1 MFLIRL
7 QKLSISTKIILGY
20 LPIFMVMILISIVAL
35 SSLNEA
41 NKTSKNIIEHDIV
54 LLEAANNM
62 LNSLLAQESYA
73 RRYLILDSQEIL
85 ELFWQRSNEFDMLV
99 SKMQAIKKF
108 QDISLKQLSI
118 LHNEF
123 NNLYRDR
130 ITNTGNESL
139 NITKEYDS
147 KIRSKLDELTALIQM
162 MILNIKEK
170 QNQMI
175 IKNSDAGLKAF
186 RITVILSSLGLILG
200 IGAVTLTTRNIAR
213 SIQQLKLATNEISK
227 GRFNHIPD
235 VTAQDE
241 LGELANA
248 FIKMAHLLAS
258 LEEAN
263 LNANPLT
270 RLPGGIAI
278 ENVLK
283 NRLTANKSVT
293 FCLLDIDNFKSFNDH
308 YGYAA
313 GNEIIKSTA
322 KIIKKIT
329 AEYGRDDDFVGHIG
343 GDDFALLTTTKR
355 YNKLCTNIIEEF
367 DKKVVDFYNTK
378 DRANGYILGET
389 RQGTQIK
396 FPIMSISIAVV
407 VSNKEKGQISHIE
420 VGEIA
425 AELKEHAK
433 KIPGSVFLVNR
444 RKNDRQERKRNKLI
458 PNGGM

>member
-1 MFLIRL
+1 MFLTRF
-7 QKLSISTKIILGY
+7 QRLSISTKIILGY
-20 LPIFMVMILISIVAL
+20 LPIFLVMILITIVAL

-41 NKTSKNIIEHDIV
+41 NRTSKNIIEHDIV

-62 LNSLLAQESYA
+62 LNSLLAQESYG
-73 RRYLILDSQEIL
+73 RRYLILGSQEIL

-99 SKMQAIKKF
+99 SRIQALKKS
-108 QDISLKQLSI
+108 QNIPSKQLSI

-123 NNLYRDR
+123 NNFYKDR
-130 ITNTGNESL
+130 IKNIGNKSSIL
-139 NITKEYDS
+139 TKEYDT
-147 KIRSKLDELTALIQM
+147 KIRSKLDELIALIQM
-162 MILNIKEK
+162 MILNIKEN
-170 QNQMI
+170 QNQLI

-186 RITVILSSLGLILG
+186 RITFILSSLGIILG
-200 IGAVTLTTRNIAR
+200 IGAVALTTGNIAR

-241 LGELANA
+241 LGDLANA

-263 LNANPLT
+263 LNASPLT

-283 NRLTANKSVT
+283 NRLAASESLA

-313 GNEIIKSTA
+313 GNEIIKTTA
-322 KIIKKIT
+322 KIIEKTI
-329 AEYGRDDDFVGHIG
+329 AEHGTDDDFVGHIG
-343 GDDFALLTTTKR
+343 GDDFAILTTIER
-355 YNKLCTNIIEEF
+355 YNKLCTHIIEEF
-367 DKKVVDFYNTK
+367 DKKIVDFYNTK

-389 RQGTQIK
+389 RQGKKIK

-407 VSNKEKGQISHIE
+407 VSNKEKRQISHIE
-420 VGEIA
+420 IGEIA

-433 KIPGSVFLVNR
+433 KIPGSVFMINR
-444 RKNDRQERKRNKLI
+444 RKN
-458 PNGGM
+458 

>member
-1 MFLIRL
+1 
-7 QKLSISTKIILGY
+7 
-20 LPIFMVMILISIVAL
+20 MILITIVAL
-35 SSLNEA
+35 SNLNEA
-41 NKTSKNIIEHDIV
+41 NRTSKNIIEHDIV

-62 LNSLLAQESYA
+62 LNSLQAQESYG

-99 SKMQAIKKF
+99 SRIQALTKS
-108 QDISLKQLSI
+108 QNVPSKQLSI

-123 NNLYRDR
+123 NNLYKDR
-130 ITNTGNESL
+130 LKNIGNKSSTL
-139 NITKEYDS
+139 IKEHDA
-147 KIRSKLDELTALIQM
+147 KIRSKLDELVALIQM
-162 MILNIKEK
+162 MMLNVKQN

-175 IKNSDAGLKAF
+175 IKNSDIGMKAF
-186 RITVILSSLGLILG
+186 RITVILSSLGIILG

-213 SIQQLKLATNEISK
+213 SIRKLKLATNEIAK

-235 VTAQDE
+235 ITAQDE

-283 NRLTANKSVT
+283 NRLAASKSVV
-293 FCLLDIDNFKSFNDH
+293 FCLLDIDNFKSFNDY

-313 GNEIIKSTA
+313 GNEVIKTTA
-322 KIIKKIT
+322 KIIEKII
-329 AEYGRDDDFVGHIG
+329 AEYGTDDDFVGHIG
-343 GDDFALLTTTKR
+343 GDDFVILTTIER
-355 YNKLCTNIIEEF
+355 YNKHCTHIIEEF
-367 DKKVVDFYNTK
+367 DKKILDLYDDK

-389 RQGTQIK
+389 RQGKEIK

-407 VSNKEKGQISHIE
+407 VSNKEKMHISHIE
-420 VGEIA
+420 IGEIA

-433 KIPGSVFLVNR
+433 KIPGSVFMVNR
-444 RKNDRQERKRNKLI
+444 RKK
-458 PNGGM
+458 

>member
-1 MFLIRL
+1 MFLTRL
-7 QKLSISTKIILGY
+7 RRLSISTKIILGY
-20 LPIFMVMILISIVAL
+20 LPIFLVMILITIVAL

-41 NKTSKNIIEHDIV
+41 NRTSKNIIEHDIV

-62 LNSLLAQESYA
+62 LNSLLAQESYG

-99 SKMQAIKKF
+99 SRIQVLKKS
-108 QDISLKQLSI
+108 QNIPSKHLSI

-123 NNLYRDR
+123 NNLYKDR
-130 ITNTGNESL
+130 IK
-139 NITKEYDS
+139 NIGDKSSILIKKYDA
-147 KIRSKLDELTALIQM
+147 KIRSKLDELIALIQM
-162 MILNIKEK
+162 MILNIKQN

-175 IKNSDAGLKAF
+175 IKNSNAGLKAF
-186 RITVILSSLGLILG
+186 RITFILSSLGIILG
-200 IGAVTLTTRNIAR
+200 IGAAALTTGNIAR

-283 NRLTANKSVT
+283 NRLAASKSVT

-313 GNEIIKSTA
+313 GNEVIKTTA
-322 KIIKKIT
+322 KIIEKRT
-329 AEYGRDDDFVGHIG
+329 AEYGTDDDFVGHIG
-343 GDDFALLTTTKR
+343 GDDFALLTTTGR
-355 YNKLCTNIIEEF
+355 YNKLCTHIIEEF
-367 DKKVVDFYNTK
+367 DKKIVDFYNIK

-389 RQGTQIK
+389 RQGKEIK

-407 VSNKEKGQISHIE
+407 VSNKEKRQISHIE

-433 KIPGSVFLVNR
+433 KISGSVFMVNR
-444 RKNDRQERKRNKLI
+444 RKN
-458 PNGGM
+458 

>member
-1 MFLIRL
+1 
-7 QKLSISTKIILGY
+7 
-20 LPIFMVMILISIVAL
+20 MILITIVAL

-41 NKTSKNIIEHDIV
+41 NRTSKNIIEHDIV
-54 LLEAANNM
+54 LLETANNM
-62 LNSLLAQESYA
+62 LNSLLAQESYG

-99 SKMQAIKKF
+99 SRIQALKKSKN
-108 QDISLKQLSI
+108 IPLKQLSI
-118 LHNEF
+118 LHNEY
-123 NNLYRDR
+123 NNLYKDR
-130 ITNTGNESL
+130 L
-139 NITKEYDS
+139 KNIVNKSSILTKEYDA
-147 KIRSKLDELTALIQM
+147 KIRSKLDELIALIQM
-162 MILNIKEK
+162 MILNIK
-170 QNQMI
+170 QNQNQLI

-186 RITVILSSLGLILG
+186 RITVILSTLGIILG
-200 IGAVTLTTRNIAR
+200 IGAAALTTGNIAR

-263 LNANPLT
+263 LNASPLT

-278 ENVLK
+278 DNVLK
-283 NRLTANKSVT
+283 NRLAASKSVT

-313 GNEIIKSTA
+313 GNEVIKTTA
-322 KIIKKIT
+322 KIIEKTI
-329 AEYGRDDDFVGHIG
+329 AEYGTNDDFVGHIG
-343 GDDFALLTTTKR
+343 GDDFTILTTIER

-367 DKKVVDFYNTK
+367 DKKIVDFYNTK
-378 DRANGYILGET
+378 DRANGYILGKT
-389 RQGTQIK
+389 RQGKEIK
-396 FPIMSISIAVV
+396 FPIMSVSIAVV

-420 VGEIA
+420 IGEIA
-425 AELKEHAK
+425 AELKEKAK
-433 KIPGSVFLVNR
+433 KIPGSVFMVNR
-444 RKNDRQERKRNKLI
+444 RKK
-458 PNGGM
+458 

>member
-1 MFLIRL
+1 
-7 QKLSISTKIILGY
+7 
-20 LPIFMVMILISIVAL
+20 MILITIVAL

-41 NKTSKNIIEHDIV
+41 NRTSKNIIEHDIV
-54 LLEAANNM
+54 LLETANNM
-62 LNSLLAQESYA
+62 LNSLLAQESYG

-99 SKMQAIKKF
+99 SRIQALKKSKN
-108 QDISLKQLSI
+108 IPLKQLSI

-123 NNLYRDR
+123 NNLYKDR
-130 ITNTGNESL
+130 L
-139 NITKEYDS
+139 KNIVNKSSILTKEYDA
-147 KIRSKLDELTALIQM
+147 KIRSKLDELIALIQM
-162 MILNIKEK
+162 MILNIK
-170 QNQMI
+170 QNQNQLI

-186 RITVILSSLGLILG
+186 RITVILSTLGIILG
-200 IGAVTLTTRNIAR
+200 IGAAALTTGNIAR

-263 LNANPLT
+263 LNASPLT

-278 ENVLK
+278 DNVLK
-283 NRLTANKSVT
+283 NRLAASKSVT

-313 GNEIIKSTA
+313 GNEVIKTTA
-322 KIIKKIT
+322 KIIEKTI
-329 AEYGRDDDFVGHIG
+329 AEYGTNDDFVGHIG
-343 GDDFALLTTTKR
+343 GDDFTILTTIER

-367 DKKVVDFYNTK
+367 DKKIVDFYNTK
-378 DRANGYILGET
+378 DRANGYILGKT
-389 RQGTQIK
+389 RQGKEIK
-396 FPIMSISIAVV
+396 FPIMSVSIAVV

-420 VGEIA
+420 IGEIA
-425 AELKEHAK
+425 AELKEKAK
-433 KIPGSVFLVNR
+433 KIPGSVFMVNR
-444 RKNDRQERKRNKLI
+444 RKK
-458 PNGGM
+458 

>member
-1 MFLIRL
+1 M
-7 QKLSISTKIILGY
+7 GY
-20 LPIFMVMILISIVAL
+20 LPIFLVMILITIVAL

-41 NKTSKNIIEHDIV
+41 NRTSKNIIEHDIV
-54 LLEAANNM
+54 LLETANNM
-62 LNSLLAQESYA
+62 LNSLLAQESYG

-99 SKMQAIKKF
+99 SRIQALKKSKN
-108 QDISLKQLSI
+108 IPLKQLSI

-123 NNLYRDR
+123 NNLYKDR
-130 ITNTGNESL
+130 L
-139 NITKEYDS
+139 KNIVNKSSILTKEYDA
-147 KIRSKLDELTALIQM
+147 KIRSKLDELIALIQM
-162 MILNIKEK
+162 MILNIK
-170 QNQMI
+170 QNQNQLI

-186 RITVILSSLGLILG
+186 RITVILSTLGIILG
-200 IGAVTLTTRNIAR
+200 IGAAALTTGNIAR

-263 LNANPLT
+263 LNASPLT

-278 ENVLK
+278 DNVLK
-283 NRLTANKSVT
+283 NRLAASKSVT

-313 GNEIIKSTA
+313 GNEVIKTTA
-322 KIIKKIT
+322 KIIEKTI
-329 AEYGRDDDFVGHIG
+329 AEYGTNDDFVGHIG
-343 GDDFALLTTTKR
+343 GDDFTILTTIER

-367 DKKVVDFYNTK
+367 DKKIVDFYNTK
-378 DRANGYILGET
+378 DRANGYILGKT
-389 RQGTQIK
+389 RQGKEIK
-396 FPIMSISIAVV
+396 FPIMSVSIAVV

-420 VGEIA
+420 IGEIA
-425 AELKEHAK
+425 AELKEKAK
-433 KIPGSVFLVNR
+433 KIPGSVFMVNR
-444 RKNDRQERKRNKLI
+444 RKK
-458 PNGGM
+458 

>member
-1 MFLIRL
+1 
-7 QKLSISTKIILGY
+7 
-20 LPIFMVMILISIVAL
+20 MILTTIVTL

-41 NKTSKNIIEHDIV
+41 NMTSKNIIKYDIV

-62 LNSLLAQESYA
+62 LNSLLAQESYG

-99 SKMQAIKKF
+99 SKIQAIKKS
-108 QDISLKQLSI
+108 QNIPSKKLSI

-123 NNLYRDR
+123 NNLYKDW
-130 ITNTGNESL
+130 IKNTGNKSSIL
-139 NITKEYDS
+139 TKEYDA
-147 KIRSKLDELTALIQM
+147 KIRSKLEELIALIQM
-162 MILNIKEK
+162 MTFNIKQN

-186 RITVILSSLGLILG
+186 RITVILSSIGIILG
-200 IGAVTLTTRNIAR
+200 IGAAALTTGNIAR

-227 GRFNHIPD
+227 GRFNHIPN

-241 LGELANA
+241 MGELANA

-263 LNANPLT
+263 LNASPLT

-283 NRLTANKSVT
+283 NRLAASKSVA
-293 FCLLDIDNFKSFNDH
+293 FCLLDIDNFKSFNDN

-313 GNEIIKSTA
+313 GNKIIKTTA
-322 KIIKKIT
+322 KIIEKTT
-329 AEYGRDDDFVGHIG
+329 AEYGTNDDFVGHIG
-343 GDDFALLTTTKR
+343 GDDFAIITAVEK
-355 YNKLCTNIIEEF
+355 YNKVCTKIIEAF
-367 DKKVVDFYNTK
+367 DKKIVDFYNNK

-389 RQGTQIK
+389 RQGKKIK

-407 VSNKEKGQISHIE
+407 VSNKERRQIGHIE
-420 VGEIA
+420 IGEIA
-425 AELKEHAK
+425 AEVKEHAK
-433 KIPGSVFLVNR
+433 KIPGSVYMVNR
-444 RKNDRQERKRNKLI
+444 RKK
-458 PNGGM
+458 

>member
-1 MFLIRL
+1 VFLIKLR
-7 QKLSISTKIILGY
+7 KLSISTKIILGY

-41 NKTSKNIIEHDIV
+41 NMTSKNIIEHDIV

-62 LNSLLAQESYA
+62 LNSLLAQESYG

-99 SKMQAIKKF
+99 SKIQAIKKYQNIF
-108 QDISLKQLSI
+108 SKQLSI

-123 NNLYRDR
+123 NNLYKDR
-130 ITNTGNESL
+130 IKNTGDELSS
-139 NITKEYDS
+139 ITKEYDA
-147 KIRSKLDELTALIQM
+147 KIRNKLDELIALIQM

-170 QNQMI
+170 QTQMI

-186 RITVILSSLGLILG
+186 RITFILSSLGIILG
-200 IGAVTLTTRNIAR
+200 VGAAALTTGNIAR
-213 SIQQLKLATNEISK
+213 SIKQLTIATDEISR

-283 NRLTANKSVT
+283 KRLTANKSVT

-308 YGYAA
+308 YGYVA
-313 GNEIIKSTA
+313 GNEMIKTTAGIIQKTTA
-322 KIIKKIT
+322 KDGT
-329 AEYGRDDDFVGHIG
+329 NDDFVGHIG
-343 GDDFALLTTTKR
+343 GDDFALLTTIKR
-355 YNKLCTNIIEEF
+355 YKKLCTNIIEEF

-389 RQGTQIK
+389 RQGKKIK

-407 VSNKEKGQISHIE
+407 ISNKGKEQISHIK

-444 RKNDRQERKRNKLI
+444 RKK
-458 PNGGM
+458 

>member
-1 MFLIRL
+1 MFLNRF
-7 QKLSISTKIILGY
+7 QRLSILTKIILGY
-20 LPIFMVMILISIVAL
+20 LPIFLVMILITIVTL

-41 NKTSKNIIEHDIV
+41 NMTSKNIIKYDIV

-62 LNSLLAQESYA
+62 LNSLLAQESYG

-99 SKMQAIKKF
+99 SKIQAIKKS
-108 QDISLKQLSI
+108 QNIPSKKLSI

-123 NNLYRDR
+123 NNLYKDW
-130 ITNTGNESL
+130 IKNTGNKSSIL
-139 NITKEYDS
+139 TKEYDA
-147 KIRSKLDELTALIQM
+147 KIRSKLEELIALIQM
-162 MILNIKEK
+162 MTFNIKQN

-186 RITVILSSLGLILG
+186 RITVILSSIGIILG
-200 IGAVTLTTRNIAR
+200 IGAAALTTGNIAR

-227 GRFNHIPD
+227 GRFNHIPN

-241 LGELANA
+241 MGELANA

-263 LNANPLT
+263 LNASPLT

-283 NRLTANKSVT
+283 NRLAASKSVA
-293 FCLLDIDNFKSFNDH
+293 FCLLDIDNFKSFNDN

-313 GNEIIKSTA
+313 GNKIIKTTA
-322 KIIKKIT
+322 KIIEKTT
-329 AEYGRDDDFVGHIG
+329 AEYGTNDDFVGHIG
-343 GDDFALLTTTKR
+343 GDDFAIITAVEK
-355 YNKLCTNIIEEF
+355 YNKVCTKIIEAF
-367 DKKVVDFYNTK
+367 DKKIVDFYNNK

-389 RQGTQIK
+389 RQGKKIK

-407 VSNKEKGQISHIE
+407 VSNKERRQIGHIE
-420 VGEIA
+420 IGEIA
-425 AELKEHAK
+425 AEVKEHAK
-433 KIPGSVFLVNR
+433 KIPGSVYMVNR
-444 RKNDRQERKRNKLI
+444 RKK
-458 PNGGM
+458 

>member
-1 MFLIRL
+1 VFLNRIQR
-7 QKLSISTKIILGY
+7 LSISTKIILGY
-20 LPIFMVMILISIVAL
+20 LPIFLVMILISIVAL
-35 SSLNEA
+35 SSLNKA
-41 NKTSKNIIEHDIV
+41 TMTSKHIIEHDIV

-62 LNSLLAQESYA
+62 LDSLLAQESYG

-85 ELFWQRSNEFDMLV
+85 KLFWQRSDEFDMLV
-99 SKMQAIKKF
+99 SKIQALTES
-108 QDISLKQLSI
+108 QNLPSKQLSI

-123 NNLYRDR
+123 NNLYEDR
-130 ITNTGNESL
+130 LKNTGNKSSIL
-139 NITKEYDS
+139 TKEYDA
-147 KIRSKLDELTALIQM
+147 KIRSKLDELIALIQM
-162 MILNIKEK
+162 MILNIKEN
-170 QNQMI
+170 QNQLI

-186 RITVILSSLGLILG
+186 RITVILSALGIILG
-200 IGAVTLTTRNIAR
+200 IGAAALTTGNIAR
-213 SIQQLKLATNEISK
+213 SIQQLKLATSEISK

-270 RLPGGIAI
+270 RLPGGTAI

-283 NRLTANKSVT
+283 NRLAASKSVT

-313 GNEIIKSTA
+313 GNEVIKTTA
-322 KIIKKIT
+322 KIIEKTI
-329 AEYGRDDDFVGHIG
+329 AEYGTNDDFVGHIG
-343 GDDFALLTTTKR
+343 GDDFALLTTTGK
-355 YNKLCTNIIEEF
+355 YNKLCTHIIEAF
-367 DKKVVDFYNTK
+367 DKKIVDFYNTK
-378 DRANGYILGET
+378 DRANGYIIGET
-389 RQGTQIK
+389 RQGKIIK

-407 VSNKEKGQISHIE
+407 VSNKEKRQISHIE
-420 VGEIA
+420 IGEIA

-433 KIPGSVFLVNR
+433 KISGSVFMVNR
-444 RKNDRQERKRNKLI
+444 RKN
-458 PNGGM
+458 

>member
-1 MFLIRL
+1 MFLTIFQR
-7 QKLSISTKIILGY
+7 LSISTKIILGY
-20 LPIFMVMILISIVAL
+20 LPIFLVMILITIVAL

-41 NKTSKNIIEHDIV
+41 NRTSKNIIEHDIV

-62 LNSLLAQESYA
+62 LDSLLAQESYG

-85 ELFWQRSNEFDMLV
+85 KLFWQRSNEFDMLV
-99 SKMQAIKKF
+99 SGIQALKKS
-108 QDISLKQLSI
+108 QNIPSKQLSI

-123 NNLYRDR
+123 NNLYKDR
-130 ITNTGNESL
+130 IKNTGNKSSIL
-139 NITKEYDS
+139 AKEYDA
-147 KIRSKLDELTALIQM
+147 KIRSKLDELIALIQM
-162 MILNIKEK
+162 MILNIKEN
-170 QNQMI
+170 QNQLI

-186 RITVILSSLGLILG
+186 RITVILSSLGIILG
-200 IGAVTLTTRNIAR
+200 IGAVALTTGNIAR

-263 LNANPLT
+263 LNASPLT

-283 NRLTANKSVT
+283 NRLAASKSVT

-313 GNEIIKSTA
+313 GNEIIKTTA
-322 KIIKKIT
+322 KIIEKAI
-329 AEYGRDDDFVGHIG
+329 AEYGTDDDFVGHIG
-343 GDDFALLTTTKR
+343 GDDFAILTTTGR
-355 YNKLCTNIIEEF
+355 YNKLCIHIIEEF
-367 DKKVVDFYNTK
+367 DKKIVDFYNTK

-389 RQGTQIK
+389 RQGKEIK

-407 VSNKEKGQISHIE
+407 ISNKEKRQISHIE
-420 VGEIA
+420 IGEIA

-433 KIPGSVFLVNR
+433 RIPGSVFIVNR
-444 RKNDRQERKRNKLI
+444 RKN
-458 PNGGM
+458 

>member
-1 MFLIRL
+1 MFLIKLR
-7 QKLSISTKIILGY
+7 KLSISTKIILGY

-41 NKTSKNIIEHDIV
+41 NMTSKNIIEHDIV

-62 LNSLLAQESYA
+62 LNSLLAQESYG

-85 ELFWQRSNEFDMLV
+85 ELFWQRSNEFNMLA
-99 SKMQAIKKF
+99 SKIQAIKKYQNIF
-108 QDISLKQLSI
+108 SKQLSI

-123 NNLYRDR
+123 NNLYKDR
-130 ITNTGNESL
+130 IKNTGDESS
-139 NITKEYDS
+139 NITKEYDA
-147 KIRSKLDELTALIQM
+147 KIRSKLDELIALIQM

-170 QNQMI
+170 QTQMI

-186 RITVILSSLGLILG
+186 RITFILSSLGIILG
-200 IGAVTLTTRNIAR
+200 IGAAALTTGNIAR
-213 SIQQLKLATNEISK
+213 SIKQLTIATDEISR

-308 YGYAA
+308 YGYVA
-313 GNEIIKSTA
+313 GNEIIKTTA
-322 KIIKKIT
+322 GIIQKIT
-329 AEYGRDDDFVGHIG
+329 ARYGTNDDFVGHIG
-343 GDDFALLTTTKR
+343 GDDFALLTTIKR

-389 RQGTQIK
+389 RQGKKIK

-407 VSNKEKGQISHIE
+407 ISNKGKEQISHIK

-444 RKNDRQERKRNKLI
+444 RKK
-458 PNGGM
+458 

>member
-1 MFLIRL
+1 VFLNRF
-7 QKLSISTKIILGY
+7 QRVSISTKIILGY
-20 LPIFMVMILISIVAL
+20 LPIFLVMILTTIVTL

-41 NKTSKNIIEHDIV
+41 NMTSKNIIKYDIV

-62 LNSLLAQESYA
+62 LNSLLAQESYG

-99 SKMQAIKKF
+99 SKIQAIKKS
-108 QDISLKQLSI
+108 QNIPSKKLSI

-123 NNLYRDR
+123 NNLYKDW
-130 ITNTGNESL
+130 IKNTGNKSSIL
-139 NITKEYDS
+139 TKEYDA
-147 KIRSKLDELTALIQM
+147 KIRSKLEELIALIQM
-162 MILNIKEK
+162 MTFNIKQN

-186 RITVILSSLGLILG
+186 RITVILSSIGIILG
-200 IGAVTLTTRNIAR
+200 IGAAALTTGNIAR

-227 GRFNHIPD
+227 GRFNHIPN

-241 LGELANA
+241 MGELANA

-263 LNANPLT
+263 LNASPLT

-283 NRLTANKSVT
+283 NRLAASKSVA
-293 FCLLDIDNFKSFNDH
+293 FCLLDIDNFKSFNDN

-313 GNEIIKSTA
+313 GNKIIKTTA
-322 KIIKKIT
+322 KIIEKTT
-329 AEYGRDDDFVGHIG
+329 AEYGTNDDFVGHIG
-343 GDDFALLTTTKR
+343 GDDFAIITAVEK
-355 YNKLCTNIIEEF
+355 YNKVCTKIIEAF
-367 DKKVVDFYNTK
+367 DKKIVDFYNNK

-389 RQGTQIK
+389 RQGKKIK

-407 VSNKEKGQISHIE
+407 VSNKERRQIGHIE
-420 VGEIA
+420 IGEIA
-425 AELKEHAK
+425 AEVKEHAK
-433 KIPGSVFLVNR
+433 KIPGSVYMVNR
-444 RKNDRQERKRNKLI
+444 RKK
-458 PNGGM
+458 

>member
-1 MFLIRL
+1 
-7 QKLSISTKIILGY
+7 
-20 LPIFMVMILISIVAL
+20 MVMILISIVAL

-85 ELFWQRSNEFDMLV
+85 KLFWQRSNEFDMLV

-108 QDISLKQLSI
+108 KDISLKQLSI

-123 NNLYRDR
+123 NNLYKDR
-130 ITNTGNESL
+130 IKNIGNESS
-139 NITKEYDS
+139 NITKEYDA

-162 MILNIKEK
+162 MMLNIKEK

-186 RITVILSSLGLILG
+186 RITFILSSLGIIFG
-200 IGAVTLTTRNIAR
+200 IGAAVLTTGNIAR
-213 SIQQLKLATNEISK
+213 SIQQLTIATDEISR

-283 NRLTANKSVT
+283 NRLTENKSVT
-293 FCLLDIDNFKSFNDH
+293 FCLLDVDNFKSFNDH
-308 YGYAA
+308 YGYVV
-313 GNEIIKSTA
+313 GNEVIKTTA
-322 KIIKKIT
+322 KIIKKTT
-329 AEYGRDDDFVGHIG
+329 AEYGTDDDFVGHIG
-343 GDDFALLTTTKR
+343 GDDFALLTTIER
-355 YNKLCTNIIEEF
+355 YNKLCTNIIKEF
-367 DKKVVDFYNTK
+367 DKRIVDFYNTK

-389 RQGTQIK
+389 RQGKKIK

-407 VSNKEKGQISHIE
+407 VVVSNKEKRQISHIE

-433 KIPGSVFLVNR
+433 KIPGSVFMVNR
-444 RKNDRQERKRNKLI
+444 RKK
-458 PNGGM
+458 

>member
-1 MFLIRL
+1 
-7 QKLSISTKIILGY
+7 
-20 LPIFMVMILISIVAL
+20 MILITIVAL

-41 NKTSKNIIEHDIV
+41 NMTSKNIIEHDIV

-62 LNSLLAQESYA
+62 LDSLLAQESYG

-85 ELFWQRSNEFDMLV
+85 GLFWQRSQEFDMLV
-99 SKMQAIKKF
+99 SRIQALTES
-108 QDISLKQLSI
+108 QDIPSKQLLI

-123 NNLYRDR
+123 NNLYKDR
-130 ITNTGNESL
+130 LKNIGNKSSI
-139 NITKEYDS
+139 ITKEYDA
-147 KIRSKLDELTALIQM
+147 KIKSKLDELIALIQM
-162 MILNIKEK
+162 MMLNVKEN

-186 RITVILSSLGLILG
+186 RITFILSSLGIILG
-200 IGAVTLTTRNIAR
+200 IGAAALTTRNIAR

-283 NRLTANKSVT
+283 NRL
-293 FCLLDIDNFKSFNDH
+293 LLDIDNFKSFNDH

-313 GNEIIKSTA
+313 GNEIIKTTA
-322 KIIKKIT
+322 KIIEKTT
-329 AEYGRDDDFVGHIG
+329 AEYGTNDDFVGHIG
-343 GDDFALLTTTKR
+343 GDDFALLTTIGR
-355 YNKLCTNIIEEF
+355 YNKLCTHIIEGF
-367 DKKVVDFYNTK
+367 DKKIVDFYNSK

-389 RQGTQIK
+389 RQGKKIK

-407 VSNKEKGQISHIE
+407 VSNKEKRQISHIE
-420 VGEIA
+420 IGEIA

-433 KIPGSVFLVNR
+433 KISGSVFIINR
-444 RKNDRQERKRNKLI
+444 RKK
-458 PNGGM
+458 

>member
-1 MFLIRL
+1 MFLTRFRR
-7 QKLSISTKIILGY
+7 LSISTKIILGY
-20 LPIFMVMILISIVAL
+20 LPIFLVMILITIVAL

-41 NKTSKNIIEHDIV
+41 NRTSKNIIEHDIV
-54 LLEAANNM
+54 LLETANNM
-62 LNSLLAQESYA
+62 LNSLLAQESYG

-99 SKMQAIKKF
+99 SRIQALKKSKN
-108 QDISLKQLSI
+108 IPLKQLSI

-123 NNLYRDR
+123 NNLYKDR
-130 ITNTGNESL
+130 L
-139 NITKEYDS
+139 KNIVNKSSILTKEYDA
-147 KIRSKLDELTALIQM
+147 KIRSKLDELIALIQM
-162 MILNIKEK
+162 MILNIK
-170 QNQMI
+170 QNQNQLI

-186 RITVILSSLGLILG
+186 RITVILSTLGIILG
-200 IGAVTLTTRNIAR
+200 IGAAALTTGNIAR

-263 LNANPLT
+263 LNASPLT

-278 ENVLK
+278 DNVLK
-283 NRLTANKSVT
+283 NRLAASKSVT

-313 GNEIIKSTA
+313 GNEVIKTTA
-322 KIIKKIT
+322 KIIEKTI
-329 AEYGRDDDFVGHIG
+329 AEYGTNDDFVGHIG
-343 GDDFALLTTTKR
+343 GDDFTILTTIER

-367 DKKVVDFYNTK
+367 DKKIVDFYNTK
-378 DRANGYILGET
+378 DRANGYILGKT
-389 RQGTQIK
+389 RQGKEIK
-396 FPIMSISIAVV
+396 FPIMSVSIAVV

-420 VGEIA
+420 IGEIA
-425 AELKEHAK
+425 AELKEQAK
-433 KIPGSVFLVNR
+433 KIPGSVFMVNR
-444 RKNDRQERKRNKLI
+444 RKK
-458 PNGGM
+458 

>member
-1 MFLIRL
+1 
-7 QKLSISTKIILGY
+7 
-20 LPIFMVMILISIVAL
+20 MILITIVAL

-41 NKTSKNIIEHDIV
+41 NRTSKNIIEHDIV

-62 LNSLLAQESYA
+62 LNSLLAQESYG

-99 SKMQAIKKF
+99 SRIQVLKKS
-108 QDISLKQLSI
+108 QNIPSKHLSI

-123 NNLYRDR
+123 NNLYKDR
-130 ITNTGNESL
+130 IK
-139 NITKEYDS
+139 NIGDKSSILIKKYDA
-147 KIRSKLDELTALIQM
+147 KIRSKLDELIALIQM
-162 MILNIKEK
+162 MILNIKQN

-186 RITVILSSLGLILG
+186 RITFILSSLGIILG
-200 IGAVTLTTRNIAR
+200 IGAAALTTGNIAR

-283 NRLTANKSVT
+283 NRLAASKSVT

-313 GNEIIKSTA
+313 GNEVIKTTA
-322 KIIKKIT
+322 KIIEKRT
-329 AEYGRDDDFVGHIG
+329 AEYGTDDDFVGHIG
-343 GDDFALLTTTKR
+343 GDDFALLTTTGR
-355 YNKLCTNIIEEF
+355 YNKLCTHIIEEF
-367 DKKVVDFYNTK
+367 DKKIVDFYNIK

-389 RQGTQIK
+389 RQGKEIK

-407 VSNKEKGQISHIE
+407 VSNKEKRQISHIE

-433 KIPGSVFLVNR
+433 KISGSVFMVNR
-444 RKNDRQERKRNKLI
+444 RKN
-458 PNGGM
+458 

>member
-1 MFLIRL
+1 MFLTIFQR
-7 QKLSISTKIILGY
+7 LSISTKIILGY
-20 LPIFMVMILISIVAL
+20 LPIFLVMILITIVAL

-41 NKTSKNIIEHDIV
+41 NRTSKNIIEHDIV

-62 LNSLLAQESYA
+62 LDSLLAQESYG

-99 SKMQAIKKF
+99 SRIQALTESQNIP
-108 QDISLKQLSI
+108 SKQFSI

-123 NNLYRDR
+123 NNLYKDR
-130 ITNTGNESL
+130 LKNTGNKSSTL
-139 NITKEYDS
+139 TKEYDA
-147 KIRSKLDELTALIQM
+147 KIRSKLDELIALIQM
-162 MILNIKEK
+162 MILNIKEN

-175 IKNSDAGLKAF
+175 IENSNAGLKAF
-186 RITVILSSLGLILG
+186 RITVILSIFGIILG
-200 IGAVTLTTRNIAR
+200 ISAATLTIRNIAR

-235 VTAQDE
+235 ITAQDE

-263 LNANPLT
+263 LNASPLT

-283 NRLTANKSVT
+283 NRLAASKSVT

-313 GNEIIKSTA
+313 GNEIIRTTA
-322 KIIKKIT
+322 KIIEKTI
-329 AEYGRDDDFVGHIG
+329 AEYGTNDDFVGHIG
-343 GDDFALLTTTKR
+343 GDDFAILTTTGR
-355 YNKLCTNIIEEF
+355 YNKLCTHIIEEF
-367 DKKVVDFYNTK
+367 DKKIVDFYNTK
-378 DRANGYILGET
+378 DSANGYILGKT
-389 RQGTQIK
+389 RQGKEIK

-407 VSNKEKGQISHIE
+407 ISNKEKRQISHIE
-420 VGEIA
+420 IGEIA

-433 KIPGSVFLVNR
+433 RIPGSVFIVNR
-444 RKNDRQERKRNKLI
+444 RKN
-458 PNGGM
+458 

>member
-1 MFLIRL
+1 MFLTRL
-7 QKLSISTKIILGY
+7 QRLSISTKIILGY
-20 LPIFMVMILISIVAL
+20 LPIFLVMILITIVAL

-41 NKTSKNIIEHDIV
+41 NRTSKNIIEHDIV

-62 LNSLLAQESYA
+62 LNSLLAQESYG

-99 SKMQAIKKF
+99 SRIQVLKKS
-108 QDISLKQLSI
+108 QNIPSKQLSI

-123 NNLYRDR
+123 NNLYKDR
-130 ITNTGNESL
+130 IK
-139 NITKEYDS
+139 NIGDKSSILIKEYDA
-147 KIRSKLDELTALIQM
+147 KIRSKLDELIALIQM
-162 MILNIKEK
+162 MILNIKQN

-186 RITVILSSLGLILG
+186 RITFILSSLGIILG
-200 IGAVTLTTRNIAR
+200 IGAAALTTGNIAR

-283 NRLTANKSVT
+283 NRLAASKSVT

-313 GNEIIKSTA
+313 GNEVIKTTA
-322 KIIKKIT
+322 KIIEKRT
-329 AEYGRDDDFVGHIG
+329 AEYGTDDDFVGHIG
-343 GDDFALLTTTKR
+343 GDDFALLTTTGR
-355 YNKLCTNIIEEF
+355 YNKLCTHIIEEF
-367 DKKVVDFYNTK
+367 DKKIVDFYNIK

-389 RQGTQIK
+389 RQGKEIK

-407 VSNKEKGQISHIE
+407 VSNKEKRQISHIE

-433 KIPGSVFLVNR
+433 KISGSVFMVNR
-444 RKNDRQERKRNKLI
+444 RKN
-458 PNGGM
+458 

>member
-1 MFLIRL
+1 MFLNRL

-20 LPIFMVMILISIVAL
+20 LPIFMVVILISIIAL

-108 QDISLKQLSI
+108 QNISLKQLSI

-123 NNLYRDR
+123 NNLYKDR
-130 ITNTGNESL
+130 IKNIGNEPSR
-139 NITKEYDS
+139 ITKEYDA
-147 KIRSKLDELTALIQM
+147 KIRSKLDELTTLIQM

-170 QNQMI
+170 QNRMI

-186 RITVILSSLGLILG
+186 RITFILSSLGIILG
-200 IGAVTLTTRNIAR
+200 IVAAALTTGNIAR
-213 SIQQLKLATNEISK
+213 SIKKLTIATDEISR

-258 LEEAN
+258 LEETN

-278 ENVLK
+278 ENILK
-283 NRLTANKSVT
+283 NRLTASKSVT

-313 GNEIIKSTA
+313 GNEVIKTTA
-322 KIIKKIT
+322 KIIKKTT
-329 AEYGRDDDFVGHIG
+329 AEYGTDDDFVGHIG
-343 GDDFALLTTTKR
+343 GDDFALLTTIER

-389 RQGTQIK
+389 RQGKKIK

-433 KIPGSVFLVNR
+433 KISGSVFLVNR
-444 RKNDRQERKRNKLI
+444 RKK
-458 PNGGM
+458 

>member
-1 MFLIRL
+1 VFLTKI

-20 LPIFMVMILISIVAL
+20 LPIFLVMILITIVAL

-41 NKTSKNIIEHDIV
+41 NSTSKNIIEHDIV

-62 LNSLLAQESYA
+62 LDSLLAQESYG

-85 ELFWQRSNEFDMLV
+85 GLFWQRSQEFDMLV
-99 SKMQAIKKF
+99 SRIQALTESH
-108 QDISLKQLSI
+108 DIPSKQLLI

-123 NNLYRDR
+123 NNLYKDR
-130 ITNTGNESL
+130 LKNIGNKSSI
-139 NITKEYDS
+139 ITKEYDA
-147 KIRSKLDELTALIQM
+147 KIKSKLDELIALIQM
-162 MILNIKEK
+162 MMLNVKK
-170 QNQMI
+170 NQNQMI

-186 RITVILSSLGLILG
+186 RITFILSSLGIILG
-200 IGAVTLTTRNIAR
+200 IGAAALTTRDIAR

-248 FIKMAHLLAS
+248 FIKMAHRLAS

-283 NRLTANKSVT
+283 NRLAANKSVT

-313 GNEIIKSTA
+313 GNEIIKTTA
-322 KIIKKIT
+322 KIIEKTT
-329 AEYGRDDDFVGHIG
+329 AEYGTNDDFVGHIG
-343 GDDFALLTTTKR
+343 GDDFALLTTIGR
-355 YNKLCTNIIEEF
+355 YKKLCTHIIEGF
-367 DKKVVDFYNTK
+367 DKKIVDFYNNK

-389 RQGTQIK
+389 RQGKKIK

-407 VSNKEKGQISHIE
+407 VSNKEKRQISHIE
-420 VGEIA
+420 IGEIA

-433 KIPGSVFLVNR
+433 KISGSVFIVNR
-444 RKNDRQERKRNKLI
+444 RKK
-458 PNGGM
+458 

>member
-1 MFLIRL
+1 MFLTIFQR
-7 QKLSISTKIILGY
+7 LSISTKIILGY
-20 LPIFMVMILISIVAL
+20 LPIFLVMILITIVAL

-41 NKTSKNIIEHDIV
+41 NRTSKNIIEHDIV

-62 LNSLLAQESYA
+62 LDSLLAQESYG

-99 SKMQAIKKF
+99 SRIQALTESQNIP
-108 QDISLKQLSI
+108 SKQFSI

-123 NNLYRDR
+123 NNLYKDR
-130 ITNTGNESL
+130 LKNTGNKSSTL
-139 NITKEYDS
+139 TKEYDA
-147 KIRSKLDELTALIQM
+147 KIRSKLDELIALIQM
-162 MILNIKEK
+162 MILNIKEN

-175 IKNSDAGLKAF
+175 IENSNAGLKAF
-186 RITVILSSLGLILG
+186 RITVILSIFGIILG
-200 IGAVTLTTRNIAR
+200 ISAATLTIRNIAR

-235 VTAQDE
+235 ITAQDE

-248 FIKMAHLLAS
+248 FIKMARLLAS

-263 LNANPLT
+263 LNASPLT

-283 NRLTANKSVT
+283 NRLAASKSVT

-313 GNEIIKSTA
+313 GNEIIRTTA
-322 KIIKKIT
+322 KIIEKTI
-329 AEYGRDDDFVGHIG
+329 AEYGTNDDFVGHIG
-343 GDDFALLTTTKR
+343 GDDFAILTTTGR
-355 YNKLCTNIIEEF
+355 YNKLCTHIIEEF
-367 DKKVVDFYNTK
+367 DKKIVDFYNTK
-378 DRANGYILGET
+378 DSANGYILGKT
-389 RQGTQIK
+389 RQGKEIK

-407 VSNKEKGQISHIE
+407 ISNKEKRQISHIE
-420 VGEIA
+420 IGEIA

-433 KIPGSVFLVNR
+433 RIPGSVFIVNR
-444 RKNDRQERKRNKLI
+444 RKN
-458 PNGGM
+458 

>member
-1 MFLIRL
+1 MFLTRFRR
-7 QKLSISTKIILGY
+7 LSISTKIILGY
-20 LPIFMVMILISIVAL
+20 LPIFLVMILITIVAL

-41 NKTSKNIIEHDIV
+41 NRTSKNIIEHDIV
-54 LLEAANNM
+54 LLETANNM
-62 LNSLLAQESYA
+62 LNSLLAQESYG

-99 SKMQAIKKF
+99 SRIQALKKSKN
-108 QDISLKQLSI
+108 IPLKQLSI

-123 NNLYRDR
+123 NNLYKDR
-130 ITNTGNESL
+130 L
-139 NITKEYDS
+139 KNIVNKSSILTKEYDA
-147 KIRSKLDELTALIQM
+147 KIRSKLDELIALIQM
-162 MILNIKEK
+162 MILNIK
-170 QNQMI
+170 QNQNQLI

-186 RITVILSSLGLILG
+186 RITVILSTLGIILG
-200 IGAVTLTTRNIAR
+200 IGAAALTTGNIAR

-263 LNANPLT
+263 LNASPLT

-278 ENVLK
+278 DNVLK
-283 NRLTANKSVT
+283 NRLAASKSVT

-313 GNEIIKSTA
+313 GNEVIKTTA
-322 KIIKKIT
+322 KIIEKTI
-329 AEYGRDDDFVGHIG
+329 AEYGTNDDFVGHIG
-343 GDDFALLTTTKR
+343 GDDFTILTTIER

-367 DKKVVDFYNTK
+367 DKKIVDFYNTK
-378 DRANGYILGET
+378 DRANGYILGKT
-389 RQGTQIK
+389 RQGKEIK
-396 FPIMSISIAVV
+396 FPIMSVSIAVV

-420 VGEIA
+420 IGEIA
-425 AELKEHAK
+425 AELKEKAK
-433 KIPGSVFLVNR
+433 KIPGSVFMVNR
-444 RKNDRQERKRNKLI
+444 RKK
-458 PNGGM
+458 

>member
-1 MFLIRL
+1 
-7 QKLSISTKIILGY
+7 
-20 LPIFMVMILISIVAL
+20 MILITIVAL

-41 NKTSKNIIEHDIV
+41 NRTSKNIIEHDIV

-62 LNSLLAQESYA
+62 LNSLLAQESYG

-99 SKMQAIKKF
+99 SRIQALKKS
-108 QDISLKQLSI
+108 QNIPSKQLSI

-123 NNLYRDR
+123 NNLYKDR
-130 ITNTGNESL
+130 IK
-139 NITKEYDS
+139 NIGDKSSILIKEYDA
-147 KIRSKLDELTALIQM
+147 KIRSKLDELIALIQM
-162 MILNIKEK
+162 MILNIKQN

-186 RITVILSSLGLILG
+186 RITFILSSLGIILG
-200 IGAVTLTTRNIAR
+200 IGAAALTTGNIAR

-283 NRLTANKSVT
+283 NRLAASKSVT

-313 GNEIIKSTA
+313 GNEVIKTTA
-322 KIIKKIT
+322 KIIEKRT
-329 AEYGRDDDFVGHIG
+329 AEYGTDDDFVGHIG
-343 GDDFALLTTTKR
+343 GDDFALLTTTGR
-355 YNKLCTNIIEEF
+355 YNKLCTHIIEEF
-367 DKKVVDFYNTK
+367 DKKIVDFYNIK

-389 RQGTQIK
+389 RQGKEIK

-407 VSNKEKGQISHIE
+407 VSNKEKRQISHIE

-433 KIPGSVFLVNR
+433 KISGSVFMVNR
-444 RKNDRQERKRNKLI
+444 RKN
-458 PNGGM
+458 

>member
-1 MFLIRL
+1 MFLTKI

-20 LPIFMVMILISIVAL
+20 LPIFLVMILITIVAL

-41 NKTSKNIIEHDIV
+41 NSTSKNIIEHDIV

-62 LNSLLAQESYA
+62 LDSLLAQESYG

-85 ELFWQRSNEFDMLV
+85 GLFWQRSQEFDMLV
-99 SKMQAIKKF
+99 SRIQALTESH
-108 QDISLKQLSI
+108 DIPSKQLLI

-123 NNLYRDR
+123 NNLYKDR
-130 ITNTGNESL
+130 LKNIGNKSSI
-139 NITKEYDS
+139 ITKEYDA
-147 KIRSKLDELTALIQM
+147 KIKSKLDELIALIQM
-162 MILNIKEK
+162 MMLNVKK
-170 QNQMI
+170 NQNQMI

-186 RITVILSSLGLILG
+186 RITFILSSLGIILG
-200 IGAVTLTTRNIAR
+200 IGAAALTTRDIAR

-248 FIKMAHLLAS
+248 FIKMAHRLAS

-283 NRLTANKSVT
+283 NRLAANKSVT

-313 GNEIIKSTA
+313 GNEIIKTTA
-322 KIIKKIT
+322 KIIEKTT
-329 AEYGRDDDFVGHIG
+329 AEYGTNDDFVGHIG
-343 GDDFALLTTTKR
+343 GDDFALLTTIGR
-355 YNKLCTNIIEEF
+355 YKKLCTHIIEGF
-367 DKKVVDFYNTK
+367 DKKIVDFYN
-378 DRANGYILGET
+378 
-389 RQGTQIK
+389 
-396 FPIMSISIAVV
+396 
-407 VSNKEKGQISHIE
+407 NKERSVWIMTCLHFSELFSKREIS
-420 VGEIA
+420 V
-425 AELKEHAK
+425 
-433 KIPGSVFLVNR
+433 
-444 RKNDRQERKRNKLI
+444 LI
-458 PNGGM
+458 SFVCKVR

>member
-1 MFLIRL
+1 MFLTRL
-7 QKLSISTKIILGY
+7 QRLSISTKIILGY
-20 LPIFMVMILISIVAL
+20 LPIFLVMILITIVAL

-41 NKTSKNIIEHDIV
+41 NRTSKNIIEHDIV

-62 LNSLLAQESYA
+62 LNSLLAQESYG

-99 SKMQAIKKF
+99 SRIQVLKKS
-108 QDISLKQLSI
+108 QNIPSKHLSI

-123 NNLYRDR
+123 NNLYKDR
-130 ITNTGNESL
+130 IK
-139 NITKEYDS
+139 NIGDKSSILIKKYDA
-147 KIRSKLDELTALIQM
+147 KIRSKLDELIALIQM
-162 MILNIKEK
+162 MILNIKQN

-186 RITVILSSLGLILG
+186 RITFILSSLGIILG
-200 IGAVTLTTRNIAR
+200 IGAAALTTGNIAR

-283 NRLTANKSVT
+283 NRLAASKSVT

-313 GNEIIKSTA
+313 GNEVIKTTA
-322 KIIKKIT
+322 KIIEKRT
-329 AEYGRDDDFVGHIG
+329 AEYGTDDDFVGHIG
-343 GDDFALLTTTKR
+343 GDDFALLTTTGR
-355 YNKLCTNIIEEF
+355 YNKLCTHIIEEF
-367 DKKVVDFYNTK
+367 DKKIVDFYNIK

-389 RQGTQIK
+389 RQGKEIK

-407 VSNKEKGQISHIE
+407 VSNKEKRQISHIE

-433 KIPGSVFLVNR
+433 KISGSVFMVNR
-444 RKNDRQERKRNKLI
+444 RKN
-458 PNGGM
+458 

>member
-1 MFLIRL
+1 M
-7 QKLSISTKIILGY
+7 GY
-20 LPIFMVMILISIVAL
+20 LPIFLVMILITIVAL

-41 NKTSKNIIEHDIV
+41 NRTSKNIIEHDIV

-62 LNSLLAQESYA
+62 LNSLLAQESYG

-99 SKMQAIKKF
+99 SRIQVLKKS
-108 QDISLKQLSI
+108 QNIPSKHLSI

-123 NNLYRDR
+123 NNLYKDR
-130 ITNTGNESL
+130 IK
-139 NITKEYDS
+139 NIGDKSSILIKKYDA
-147 KIRSKLDELTALIQM
+147 KIRSKLDELIALIQM
-162 MILNIKEK
+162 MILNIKQN

-186 RITVILSSLGLILG
+186 RITFILSSLGIILG
-200 IGAVTLTTRNIAR
+200 IGAAALTTGNIAR

-283 NRLTANKSVT
+283 NRLAASKSVT

-313 GNEIIKSTA
+313 GNEVIKTTA
-322 KIIKKIT
+322 KIIEKRT
-329 AEYGRDDDFVGHIG
+329 AEYGTDDDFVGHIG
-343 GDDFALLTTTKR
+343 GDDFALLTTTGR
-355 YNKLCTNIIEEF
+355 YNKLCTHIIEEF
-367 DKKVVDFYNTK
+367 DKKIVDFYNIK

-389 RQGTQIK
+389 RQGKEIK

-407 VSNKEKGQISHIE
+407 VSNKEKRQISHIE

-433 KIPGSVFLVNR
+433 KISGSVFMVNR
-444 RKNDRQERKRNKLI
+444 RKN
-458 PNGGM
+458 

>member
-1 MFLIRL
+1 
-7 QKLSISTKIILGY
+7 
-20 LPIFMVMILISIVAL
+20 MILITIVAL

-41 NKTSKNIIEHDIV
+41 NRTSKNIIEHDIV

-62 LNSLLAQESYA
+62 LNSLLAQESYG

-99 SKMQAIKKF
+99 SRIQVLKKS
-108 QDISLKQLSI
+108 QNIPSKHLSI

-123 NNLYRDR
+123 NNLYKDR
-130 ITNTGNESL
+130 IK
-139 NITKEYDS
+139 NIGDKSSILIKKYDA
-147 KIRSKLDELTALIQM
+147 KIRSKLDELIALIQM
-162 MILNIKEK
+162 MILNIKQN

-175 IKNSDAGLKAF
+175 IKNSNAGLKAF
-186 RITVILSSLGLILG
+186 RITFILSSLGIILG
-200 IGAVTLTTRNIAR
+200 IGAAALTTGNIAR

-283 NRLTANKSVT
+283 NRLAASKSVT

-313 GNEIIKSTA
+313 GNEVIKTTA
-322 KIIKKIT
+322 KIIEKRT
-329 AEYGRDDDFVGHIG
+329 AEYGTDDDFVGHIG
-343 GDDFALLTTTKR
+343 GDDFALLTTTGR
-355 YNKLCTNIIEEF
+355 YNKLCTHIIEEF
-367 DKKVVDFYNTK
+367 DKKIVDFYNIK

-389 RQGTQIK
+389 RQGKEIK

-407 VSNKEKGQISHIE
+407 VSNKEKRQISHIE

-433 KIPGSVFLVNR
+433 KISGSVFMVNR
-444 RKNDRQERKRNKLI
+444 RKN
-458 PNGGM
+458 

>member
-1 MFLIRL
+1 
-7 QKLSISTKIILGY
+7 
-20 LPIFMVMILISIVAL
+20 MILITIVAL

-41 NKTSKNIIEHDIV
+41 NRTSKNIIEHDIV

-62 LNSLLAQESYA
+62 LNSLLAQESYG

-99 SKMQAIKKF
+99 FRIQALKKS
-108 QDISLKQLSI
+108 QNIPSKQLSI

-123 NNLYRDR
+123 NNLYKDR
-130 ITNTGNESL
+130 IK
-139 NITKEYDS
+139 NIGDKSSILIKEYDA
-147 KIRSKLDELTALIQM
+147 KIRSKLDELIALIQM
-162 MILNIKEK
+162 MILNIKQN

-186 RITVILSSLGLILG
+186 RITFILSSLGIILG
-200 IGAVTLTTRNIAR
+200 IAAAALTTGNIAR

-283 NRLTANKSVT
+283 NRLAASKSVT

-313 GNEIIKSTA
+313 GNEVIKTTA
-322 KIIKKIT
+322 KIIEKRT
-329 AEYGRDDDFVGHIG
+329 AEYGTDDDFVGHIG
-343 GDDFALLTTTKR
+343 GDDFALLTTIGR
-355 YNKLCTNIIEEF
+355 YNKLCTHIIEEF
-367 DKKVVDFYNTK
+367 DKKIVDFYNIK

-389 RQGTQIK
+389 RQGKEIK

-407 VSNKEKGQISHIE
+407 VSNKEKRQISHIE

-433 KIPGSVFLVNR
+433 KISGSVFMVNR
-444 RKNDRQERKRNKLI
+444 RKN
-458 PNGGM
+458 

>member
-1 MFLIRL
+1 VFLNRL

-20 LPIFMVMILISIVAL
+20 LPIFMVVILISIIAL

-108 QDISLKQLSI
+108 QNISLKQLSI

-123 NNLYRDR
+123 NNLYKDR
-130 ITNTGNESL
+130 IKNIGNEPSR
-139 NITKEYDS
+139 ITKEYDA
-147 KIRSKLDELTALIQM
+147 KIRSKLDELTTLIQM

-170 QNQMI
+170 QNRMI

-186 RITVILSSLGLILG
+186 RITFILSSLGIILG
-200 IGAVTLTTRNIAR
+200 IVAAALTTGNIAR
-213 SIQQLKLATNEISK
+213 SIKKLTIATDEISR

-258 LEEAN
+258 LEETN

-278 ENVLK
+278 ENILK
-283 NRLTANKSVT
+283 NRLTASKSVT

-313 GNEIIKSTA
+313 GNEVIKTTA
-322 KIIKKIT
+322 KIIKKTT
-329 AEYGRDDDFVGHIG
+329 AEYGTDDDFVGHIG
-343 GDDFALLTTTKR
+343 GDDFALLTTIER

-389 RQGTQIK
+389 RQGKKIK

-433 KIPGSVFLVNR
+433 KISGSVFLVNR
-444 RKNDRQERKRNKLI
+444 RKK
-458 PNGGM
+458 